1 MPGSYLDEIYGFGM
15 DPEDQAMPTQ
25 GPPMDLRPGSDI
37 NPLDMEPM
45 DVRQRIEPPAGADY
59 PEGSRVDLGDGTERI
74 YGPGGSFEVRPVPT
88 ATVDFGDM
96 TPRAPMG
103 PRPAVEKRGN
113 VEYIYDGEPDMAGV
127 NRPREPRR
135 KALAGA
141 PPAAGGPPPGVVP
154 PRGTPAP
161 AGQPV
166 PDSGMS
172 NAASPGEWNGEYYAP
187 GEKGSQWNQ
196 FLEDPTAANG
206 RVAKGDTARGGAQ
219 PSREDLMREDQ
230 TSPVPEDLSQ
240 IYEREFARQASLTPE
255 QRVAENARREFERNQ
270 QGIDEMA
277 AAAAKSRV
285 EAQQNLDAMLS
296 ARKKSQ
302 EEIDRLKAQPG
313 WWDRRTTGQKVAL
326 YADAAFSGML
336 AAFQGSNRNTAIE
349 SMQAAIEQDA
359 EERAQ
364 EFAQARQGM
373 VDADELFKMKELV
386 RLRGMEEAKGMI
398 LTRMAQYDKNG
409 SMAAAGMA
417 AVQDLEA
424 RQADAEA
431 KILEHNWKKE
441 LEIRKMASEEMQTA
455 ARLKQSDIES
465 RRAAGTAR
473 RGQDM
478 AFQASLLENSGTNP
492 KDAADL
498 ENTRARTAAVK
509 AEIERHDRADVIV
522 DPGNKNWQ
530 KKATV
535 LGRPRDFEQ
544 RKDIQSGVVA
554 YSKLRAQLKDLID
567 YTKTEGQ
574 AGKLTEKR
582 AVIDQKRKLIAQTYA
597 KIVDSVGAVS
607 DKTIEA
613 AEDVIPDTDGWIKR
627 WQYTDEIY
635 KSLVRNADEGI
646 ETMAAAGIEDYR
658 DGTLSRQWQDFDR
671 QMFAPPPTR
680 EDLALERAR
689 GDSPAMYLQGSK
701 YRKAAEEGAAER
713 GENPSYAPVYDD
725 SVEDP
730 WEKARKGEK

>member
-1 MPGSYLDEIYGFGM
+1 MPGSYLDEIYGL
-15 DPEDQAMPTQ
+15 MPY
-25 GPPMDLRPGSDI
+25 GSDA
-37 NPLDMEPM
+37 NPMNMEAM
-45 DVRQRIEPPAGADY
+45 DVRPEAVRLEDEIQASKPKRIEPPAGAQY
-59 PEGSRVDLGDGTERI
+59 PEGSRVDLGDGTERL
-74 YGPGGSFEVRPVPT
+74 YGPNGSFEVRQVPLDT
-88 ATVDFGDM
+88 AHFGDM
-96 TPRAPMG
+96 TPPPGRA
-103 PRPAVEKRGN
+103 EKKGN

-127 NRPREPRR
+127 NRPREPQRQ
-135 KALAGA
+135 ALAGA
-141 PPAAGGPPPGVVP
+141 PPAAGGPPPGVIP
-154 PRGTPAP
+154 PRAP
-161 AGQPV
+161 AGGGQL
-166 PDSGMS
+166 DFAG
-172 NAASPGEWNGEYYAP
+172 
-187 GEKGSQWNQ
+187 
-196 FLEDPTAANG
+196 
-206 RVAKGDTARGGAQ
+206 RGGSVPGGAPARTAQ
-219 PSREDLMREDQ
+219 GEQVSYPEGGGGGEQVSYPSEGRQQGGGLDFTKDGGM
-230 TSPVPEDLSQ
+230 VPGS
-240 IYEREFARQASLTPE
+240 YEAEMARQAALSPE
-255 QRVAENARREFERNQ
+255 ERVAENARREFNRQQ
-270 QGIDEMA
+270 QGVDEMA

-302 EEIDRLKAQPG
+302 EEIDKLKAQPG

-373 VDADELFKMKELV
+373 VDADEMFKLRELV
-386 RLRGMEEAKGMI
+386 RLRGMEEAKQMI

-424 RQADAEA
+424 RQAEAEQ
-431 KILEHNWKKE
+431 KVLEHNWKKE

-455 ARLKQSDIES
+455 ARLKQSDVES

-478 AFQASLLENSGTNP
+478 QLQASMMDRISLSP

-498 ENTRARTAAVK
+498 ENTLARTANVK
-509 AEIERHDRADVIV
+509 AENERHQRADVIV
-522 DPGNKNWQ
+522 DPGNKNFKGQ
-530 KKATV
+530 ATV

-544 RKDIQSGVVA
+544 RKDIQTGIVA
-554 YSKLRAQLKDLID
+554 YSKLREQLKDLID
-567 YTKTEGQ
+567 YTKTEGR

-582 AVIDQKRKLIAQTYA
+582 HIIEQKRKLIAQTYA

-613 AEDVIPDTDGWIKR
+613 AEDVIPDADGWIKR
-627 WQYTDEIY
+627 WQYTDETY
-635 KSLVRNADEGI
+635 KSLVRNAD
-646 ETMAAAGIEDYR
+646 AGIEALGLAGIEGYR
-658 DGTLSRQWQDFDR
+658 EGTLSRQWQDFDR
-671 QMFAPPPTR
+671 QMFAPPPTE

-701 YRKAAEEGAAER
+701 YRKAAEEGASER

-725 SVEDP
+725 SIEDT